1 MKFIATIDFSGVEG
15 MPFRY
20 YKGHIYEL
28 ENNETVKKLVKVGY
42 LQEFEGFKEIKKY
55 KEVIETPKKRGR
67 KTKESKIDLE
77 TK

>member
-1 MKFIATIDFSGVEG
+1 

-28 ENNETVKKLVKVGY
+28 ENNKTVKKLVKVGY
-42 LQEFEGFKEIKKY
+42 LQEFEGFKEIKEY

-67 KTKESKIDLE
+67 KTKESKIDLD

>member
-1 MKFIATIDFSGVEG
+1 MKFIATIDFSGIEV

-42 LQEFEGFKEIKKY
+42 LQEFEGFKEIKEY

-67 KTKESKIDLE
+67 KTKESKIDLD

>member
-1 MKFIATIDFSGVEG
+1 MKFIATIDFSGIEG

-42 LQEFEGFKEIKKY
+42 LQEFEGFKEIKDWDFVRNIY
-55 KEVIETPKKRGR
+55 FSEIIFCILMPPHLYT
-67 KTKESKIDLE
+67 
-77 TK
+77 